1 MNALDHLLADIKAA
15 HKGEKLPRRPAA
27 CPQGQAPRP
36 RKAKPQAAPVK
47 PAAKPAR
54 CPKCHL
60 KPCAC
65 HGWATAAKPTTE
77 DSPLIARALAVLR
90 AELGKV
96 AP

>member
-36 RKAKPQAAPVK
+36 RQSKRQAPATVRPEPVEGRRAVSPAPT
-47 PAAKPAR
+47 
-54 CPKCHL
+54 L
-60 KPCAC
+60 D
-65 HGWATAAKPTTE
+65 
-77 DSPLIARALAVLR
+77 DSPIIARALAVLR

>member
-36 RKAKPQAAPVK
+36 RQAKRPAAPVK
-47 PAAKPAR
+47 RAAKLARPAPATQPAA
-54 CPKCHL
+54 
-60 KPCAC
+60 
-65 HGWATAAKPTTE
+65 E
-77 DSPLIARALAVLR
+77 DSPIIARALAVLR

>member
-36 RKAKPQAAPVK
+36 RQAKRPAP
-47 PAAKPAR
+47 
-54 CPKCHL
+54 
-60 KPCAC
+60 
-65 HGWATAAKPTTE
+65 ATVRPESVEGRRAVSTAPTLDE
-77 DSPLIARALAVLR
+77 SPIIARALAVLR

>member
-1 MNALDHLLADIKAA
+1 MNALDYLLADIKAA

-36 RKAKPQAAPVK
+36 RQAKRPAAPVK
-47 PAAKPAR
+47 PAAKPVQTA
-54 CPKCHL
+54 P
-60 KPCAC
+60 
-65 HGWATAAKPTTE
+65 AAKPAADE
-77 DSPLIARALAVLR
+77 SPIIARALAVLR

>member
-36 RKAKPQAAPVK
+36 RPAKRQAAP
-47 PAAKPAR
+47 AKPAT
-54 CPKCHL
+54 
-60 KPCAC
+60 KPARP
-65 HGWATAAKPTTE
+65 APAAQPAAE
-77 DSPLIARALAVLR
+77 DSPIIARALAVLR

>member
-27 CPQGQAPRP
+27 CPQGQAPRQ
-36 RKAKPQAAPVK
+36 RQAKPAPAPVK

-54 CPKCHL
+54 PA
-60 KPCAC
+60 PI
-65 HGWATAAKPTTE
+65 ATHPTAPAAE

-90 AELGKV
+90 AELGRI

>member
-36 RKAKPQAAPVK
+36 RQAKRPAAPVK

-54 CPKCHL
+54 PA
-60 KPCAC
+60 P
-65 HGWATAAKPTTE
+65 AAQPAADE
-77 DSPLIARALAVLR
+77 SPIIARALAVLR

>member
-27 CPQGQAPRP
+27 CPQGQA
-36 RKAKPQAAPVK
+36 KPAPAPVK

-54 CPKCHL
+54 PA
-60 KPCAC
+60 PIAQP
-65 HGWATAAKPTTE
+65 AAE

>member
-36 RKAKPQAAPVK
+36 RQAKRPAAPVK

-54 CPKCHL
+54 PA
-60 KPCAC
+60 P
-65 HGWATAAKPTTE
+65 ATQPAAE
-77 DSPLIARALAVLR
+77 DSPIIARALAVLR

>member
-36 RKAKPQAAPVK
+36 RQAKRPAAPVK
-47 PAAKPAR
+47 APVAVVPGLTRNPAPTS
-54 CPKCHL
+54 
-60 KPCAC
+60 
-65 HGWATAAKPTTE
+65 TADE
-77 DSPLIARALAVLR
+77 SPIIARALAVLR

>member
-1 MNALDHLLADIKAA
+1 MNALDRLIADIKAA

-36 RKAKPQAAPVK
+36 RQAKRPAAPVK

-54 CPKCHL
+54 PA
-60 KPCAC
+60 P
-65 HGWATAAKPTTE
+65 AAAHPTTPAAE
-77 DSPLIARALAVLR
+77 DSPIIARALAVLR

>member
-27 CPQGQAPRP
+27 CPQGQAPRQ
-36 RKAKPQAAPVK
+36 RQAKPAPAPVK

-54 CPKCHL
+54 PA
-60 KPCAC
+60 PIAQP
-65 HGWATAAKPTTE
+65 AAE
-77 DSPLIARALAVLR
+77 DSPIIARALAVLR
-90 AELGKV
+90 AELGRI